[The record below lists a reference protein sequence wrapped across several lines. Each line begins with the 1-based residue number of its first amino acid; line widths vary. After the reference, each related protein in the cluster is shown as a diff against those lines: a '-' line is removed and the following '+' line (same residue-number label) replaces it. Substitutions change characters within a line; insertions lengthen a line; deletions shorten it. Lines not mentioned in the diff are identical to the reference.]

1 MEWIDGVRRNSEM
14 LRMALHI
21 QRRMEKEEGRREE
34 FPIGT
39 VNYLNIQEFYHSSN
53 VGRNKKS

>member
-21 QRRMEKEEGRREE
+21 QRRMEKEERRTEE

-39 VNYLNIQEFYHSSN
+39 VNSELP
-53 VGRNKKS
+53 

>member
-1 MEWIDGVRRNSEM
+1 MKWTDGVRRNSEM

-21 QRRMEKEEGRREE
+21 QRRMEKEVRRREE

-39 VNYLNIQEFYHSSN
+39 VNYLNIQEFYNSSN
-53 VGRNKKS
+53 VGRNK

>member
-1 MEWIDGVRRNSEM
+1 MKWTDGVRRNSEM

-21 QRRMEKEEGRREE
+21 QRMEKEERRREE

-39 VNYLNIQEFYHSSN
+39 VNYLNIQEFYNSSN
-53 VGRNKKS
+53 VGRNK

>member
-1 MEWIDGVRRNSEM
+1 M

-21 QRRMEKEEGRREE
+21 QRRMEKEERRREE

-39 VNYLNIQEFYHSSN
+39 VNYLNIQEFYNSSN